1 MSNVCISPHRIC
13 GIFSYCGNLIA
24 PLPLP
29 SRVPEKQMTQSTD
42 HPENTAPALSLE
54 GRLLA
59 HRLVLSALLRLLPE
73 ARRGELL
80 VWLEERALYQDG
92 QEDPGAVPGTGLELE
107 LARADEFRML
117 KQLLE
122 SSGR

>member
-1 MSNVCISPHRIC
+1 
-13 GIFSYCGNLIA
+13 
-24 PLPLP
+24 
-29 SRVPEKQMTQSTD
+29 MTQSTD

-59 HRLVLSALLRLLPE
+59 HRLVLSQLLRHLPGDRYGDLL
-73 ARRGELL
+73 A
-80 VWLEERALYQDG
+80 WLEERAIYQDG

-117 KQLLE
+117 KQLLD
-122 SSGR
+122 STRR